1 MANDK
6 QKTYWTEVAGPKW
19 LRLSGAMEARL
30 EPVSELVIERAR
42 LQPGERVLDVGC
54 GTGLTSL
61 AAARAV
67 GLNGD
72 VLGVDI
78 AAPMIEA
85 ARAMAERERAVNLRF
100 TLGDAQTETFPP
112 PAQALIS
119 RFGVMFF
126 EDPVAAFTNLRRNA
140 APGGRLIFAAWGPV
154 SANPHWQ
161 KPLELAEALLG
172 PGQPRRP
179 HAPGPQAFDDPDYV
193 RAILRDSGW
202 HDYEVEVVPVFLRG
216 ASLDDEAR
224 VACFMG
230 PSGALLDE
238 KNATPA
244 QREALCAAIRAALP
258 DYTRMT
264 PEGRVLLPGTIH
276 LLTARNT

>member
-1 MANDK
+1 
-6 QKTYWTEVAGPKW
+6 
-19 LRLSGAMEARL
+19 
-30 EPVSELVIERAR
+30 
-42 LQPGERVLDVGC
+42 
-54 GTGLTSL
+54 
-61 AAARAV
+61 
-67 GLNGD
+67 
-72 VLGVDI
+72 
-78 AAPMIEA
+78 
-85 ARAMAERERAVNLRF
+85 
-100 TLGDAQTETFPP
+100 
-112 PAQALIS
+112 
-119 RFGVMFF
+119 MFF

-202 HDYEVEVVPVFLRG
+202 RDYEVEAVPVFLRG

-244 QREALCAAIRAALP
+244 QREAFHAAIRAALP
-258 DYTRMT
+258 EYTRMT